1 MRAQRSKKMVLR
13 NFGEVDEE
21 KPLFQLFFLK
31 DDEDRS
37 VEVEEVE
44 EINFEE
50 VRKRLEQGESVFIT
64 HKGKQR
70 LNTTLVAEKGE
81 AELWY
86 FSHM

>member
-1 MRAQRSKKMVLR
+1 MILR

-50 VRKRLEQGESVFIT
+50 VKKRLEHGESVFIT
-64 HKGKQR
+64 RKGKQR
-70 LNTTLVAEKGE
+70 LNTTLVAKKDE
-81 AELWY
+81 AEHWY
-86 FSHM
+86 FSHI